1 MDRSSSGVFTFDLKI
16 TKTLAAQYA
25 DYKGFTTE
33 EQLIPISVRVA
44 GFQAVTWID
53 KDPAYA
59 APRTLTTVLHSTA
72 FTGSSPEELNANKT
86 IRNFWID
93 TADMS
98 SQTGEAPQI
107 IDGNDRI
114 RTLLLS

>member
-1 MDRSSSGVFTFDLKI
+1 MFTFDLKI

-25 DYKGFTTE
+25 DYKEFTTE

-53 KDPAYA
+53 KANKLN
-59 APRTLTTVLHSTA
+59 APITMTTVLHSSA
-72 FTGSSPEELNANKT
+72 FTGSSLEELNANKT

-107 IDGNDRI
+107 IDGNGRI